1 MTYMITPLVMIVYGL
16 VVYYDL
22 YTPSRGGGD
31 NSVTGLIL
39 IIVGVVFIVLIP
51 YFKKLEKKDA
61 KVEDTPNK
69 EKKDYCL
76 APLILG
82 LILFGLYLFE
92 ITTNLFVFILAILLM
107 SFCRDI
113 VEFFTK
119 KKR

>member
-1 MTYMITPLVMIVYGL
+1 MIVYGL

-22 YTPSRGGGD
+22 YTPSRGGSD
-31 NSVTGLIL
+31 NSVTGLGL
-39 IIVGVVFIVLIP
+39 IIIGVVFLILIP
-51 YFKKLEKKDA
+51 YVKKLEKKDA
-61 KVEDTPNK
+61 QAEDTPNK

-92 ITTNLFVFILAILLM
+92 ITKNIFVFILAILLM
-107 SFCRDI
+107 SFCRDM
-113 VEFFTK
+113 VEFFIK